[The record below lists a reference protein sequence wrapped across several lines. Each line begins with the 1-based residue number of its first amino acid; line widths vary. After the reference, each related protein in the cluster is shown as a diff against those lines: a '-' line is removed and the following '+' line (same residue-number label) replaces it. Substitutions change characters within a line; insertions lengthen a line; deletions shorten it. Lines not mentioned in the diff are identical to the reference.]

1 MHTPFLSVCIPV
13 YNTEQYLAECLKSVI
28 DQDFADYEI
37 LVLSDSS
44 SGHDQN
50 GRDCKA
56 IVKSFKKPFSKP
68 SIRYLEHSQNKGL
81 VEARRTLVYVARG
94 EYIFMLDSDDFLAP
108 GALAALANAA
118 KEKDSD
124 IVQGSSREFYNDI
137 QRFRNEFGM
146 TEVGQTESKTD
157 ENGHAESKID
167 ENCHAE
173 SKTDEN
179 CHAEL
184 VSASQKETT
193 SSSKVYFGELF
204 GDKIFRTFFVEHEIS
219 SYLWGKLIRR
229 EIYLQALNEILPTYC
244 NIAEDLLQFF
254 FITRYAKSYLG
265 IEKLVYNYRKTS
277 GMTSTKKIDNLR
289 SWEMVCSTASVF
301 TILFD
306 WNKIDENTFRLTPE
320 EHAVLQHFSQYY
332 IKNNYKQYTEAVLP
346 ELKPQAYA
354 LLCDYWGENFVK
366 RISEE
371 S

>member
-81 VEARRTLVYVARG
+81 VEARRTLVYEARG

-108 GALAALANAA
+108 GALVALATAA
-118 KEKDSD
+118 KEKDYD
-124 IVQGSSREFYNDI
+124 IVQGEAR
-137 QRFRNEFGM
+137 
-146 TEVGQTESKTD
+146 TE
-157 ENGHAESKID
+157 N
-167 ENCHAE
+167 N
-173 SKTDEN
+173 
-179 CHAEL
+179 
-184 VSASQKETT
+184 SAG
-193 SSSKVYFGELF
+193 KVYSGELS
-204 GDKIFRTFFVEHEIS
+204 GDEIFRTFFVEHEIS

-229 EIYLQALNEILPTYC
+229 EIYLQALNEIPPTYC

-301 TILFD
+301 TILFA

-320 EHAVLQHFSQYY
+320 EHAVLQQFSHYY

-371 S
+371 